1 MFPRLIVV
9 VLWAICVAHD
19 GATHLARAQSG
30 RPPAAGKEK
39 SSPPVP
45 ALPRASSSDDDCRND
60 PNAGCKGQLPEGVA
74 MCDGFDPPNCPK
86 GCKVDRNNHI
96 CVSE

>member
-1 MFPRLIVV
+1 MFKLLMFV
-9 VLWAICVAHD
+9 VLWAASVASD
-19 GATHLARAQSG
+19 GATHLVRAQPGGTSAAG
-30 RPPAAGKEK
+30 EAQRPPAAPA
-39 SSPPVP
+39 SP
-45 ALPRASSSDDDCRND
+45 ATRSSDDRCKSD